1 MRHLL
6 FCNYPLRLGNEGPG
20 TGGLCPTC
28 KTGRFAFALT
38 CTFRTPL
45 SGALVKMEPGPGGR
59 VKGTGESLPW
69 QAESSVSG
77 VLVSGWG
84 NLGLEERTLS
94 SGAGNS

>member
-1 MRHLL
+1 MGHLL
-6 FCNYPLRLGNEGPG
+6 FFNYPPRLGNEGPG
-20 TGGLCPTC
+20 KGGFCPTC

-45 SGALVKMEPGPGGR
+45 SGALLKMEPGPGDR
-59 VKGTGESLPW
+59 VKGTGESPPW
-69 QAESSVSG
+69 QAESSISG

-94 SGAGNS
+94 GAGNS